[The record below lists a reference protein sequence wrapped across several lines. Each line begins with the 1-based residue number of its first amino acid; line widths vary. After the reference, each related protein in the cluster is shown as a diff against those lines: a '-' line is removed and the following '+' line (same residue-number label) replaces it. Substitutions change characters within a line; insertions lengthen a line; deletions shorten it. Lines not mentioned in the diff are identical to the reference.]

1 MPAWTDAANREE
13 PSDATT
19 EPPAAFAAGQAIHP
33 AGPRSRQRCGAT
45 SSGRPT
51 RPYAAARSSST
62 EDPGQAAGIAQRLSD
77 TVSRTIVTAAVTG
90 TGSRCSAGMGNAAQ
104 VRRLRPAST
113 RPAADPARPDALL
126 RHAPSAPRGSG
137 RNLTALRYLPHCRP
151 GLPLPRVRE
160 TFRTFE
166 RGTRLAGV
174 HPASRPARRV
184 SGHAGRIF
192 GNNVRAELSFS

>member
-1 MPAWTDAANREE
+1 MIVGMEIDIAQWVILFFGTAAAGWVDAVIGGGGLILIPMLLAVL
-13 PSDATT
+13 PGLA
-19 EPPAAFAAGQAIHP
+19 PAAALG
-33 AGPRSRQRCGAT
+33 T
-45 SSGRPT
+45 SK
-51 RPYAAARSSST
+51 
-62 EDPGQAAGIAQRLSD
+62 L
-77 TVSRTIVTAAVTG
+77 AAVTG